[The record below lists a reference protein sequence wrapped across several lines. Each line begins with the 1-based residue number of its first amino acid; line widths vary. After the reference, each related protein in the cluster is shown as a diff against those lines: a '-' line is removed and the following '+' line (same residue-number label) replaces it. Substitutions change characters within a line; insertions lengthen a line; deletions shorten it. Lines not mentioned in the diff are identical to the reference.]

1 MLNLYLLFEN
11 YYEAQESCD
20 TVAFSWQREA
30 PVPLFQ
36 QVQEG
41 LLDAKW

>member
-20 TVAFSWQREA
+20 TVVFSWQREA